1 MIGERIGHY
10 RLTGRLGAG
19 AMGVV
24 YRARDE
30 RLGRDV
36 ALKLLPAHALGD
48 DVARKRLEREARTA
62 SALNHP
68 NICTIY
74 DVGESGDQLF
84 VAMELVSGRSLNE
97 LVAAEGLPE
106 PSVVRIGVLLAD
118 ALDHAHQHGIIHR
131 DLKTA
136 NVVVTSEGRPKI
148 LDFGLAVQ
156 TRVAGDEDSTVLA
169 SRGDPAQVAGTVPYM
184 APEVLRGEAAH
195 ARSDLWALGVML
207 YEMCAGQR
215 PFRGETAFA
224 VTSAIVRDAPPPL
237 PARISTGLAGVI
249 GKCLEKEPAQR
260 YQRAGELRA
269 ALEAISGAATRSAT
283 TTASTARARNRGLLI
298 ASAAIALAAAATL
311 LVAFDVG
318 GLRSRLFPSEL
329 APVRSI
335 AVLPLQNLSG
345 DPGQEYFSD
354 GMTDALIS
362 DLAQIRALRVI
373 SRTSIMRYKGS
384 TRSLPDIARELGVDA
399 VVEGSVVRSGDNVRV
414 SAQLIHAA
422 TDAHLWARSYERRLS
437 DVLRLQGDVAG
448 AIADEIRIQ
457 VSPTERAR
465 LTAARSVNPAAHEAY
480 LLGRHFWNTRTED
493 GLARSIEY
501 FQKAIDTDPG
511 YALAY
516 VGLADS
522 YAILAGYGPVPPHE
536 VMPKAKAAALKA
548 LELDADNAEAHTSL
562 AYALTIYDFDWARG
576 EQEFKRAIALNPGYA
591 TAHHWY
597 GHHLM
602 FVGRFEEAVAEMR
615 RARELDPL
623 SPIITTE
630 VGYPRFFARQYDQ
643 AIAEYRRAL
652 ELNPTFF
659 RAHWLLGQAYEQ
671 KRMYPEALAALER
684 AVELSTGNLVMTAAL
699 AHAQALAGMRAE
711 AEAVVDRLARV
722 SRESYFSPY
731 FLAEVHLALGNT
743 EAALDWLDKAYAGR
757 DYFLRWLRIDPRLDA
772 LRSHP
777 RFQSLERRLD
787 YPE

>member
-1 MIGERIGHY
+1 MIGERIAHY

-30 RLGRDV
+30 RLGRDI
-36 ALKLLPAHALGD
+36 ALKLLPADAVGD
-48 DVARKRLEREARTA
+48 ETARKRLEREARTA

-68 NICTIY
+68 HICTIY
-74 DVGESGDQLF
+74 DVGEAGDQLF
-84 VAMELVSGRSLNE
+84 VAMELVSGRPLND
-97 LVAAEGLPE
+97 LVAGRGLPE
-106 PSVVRIGVLLAD
+106 ATVVRIGMLLAD

-136 NVVVTSEGRPKI
+136 NVVMTQEGRPKI

-156 TRVAGDEDSTVLA
+156 ARVAGADDSTMPASPGELA
-169 SRGDPAQVAGTVPYM
+169 LIAGTVPYM
-184 APEVLRGEAAH
+184 APEVLRGEPAAPQT
-195 ARSDLWALGVML
+195 DLWALGVML
-207 YEMCAGQR
+207 YEMCSGER
-215 PFRGETAFA
+215 PFRGATTFA
-224 VTSAIVRDAPPPL
+224 ITSAILRDEPPPL
-237 PARISTGLAGVI
+237 PMGVSTALTRVI
-249 GKCLEKEPAQR
+249 AKCLDKEPPNR

-269 ALEAISGAATRSAT
+269 ALEAVAGTFVR
-283 TTASTARARNRGLLI
+283 STAGLPARPRRAALAI
-298 ASAAIALAAAATL
+298 AAAIVLAGVAAVL
-311 LVAFDVG
+311 FGFDAG
-318 GLRSRLFPSEL
+318 GLRERLFSSSPG
-329 APVRSI
+329 PVRSI

-345 DPGQEYFSD
+345 DPEQDYFSD

-384 TRSLPDIARELGVDA
+384 TKSLPDIARELGVDA
-399 VVEGSVVRSGDNVRV
+399 VVEGSVVRAGDNVRV
-414 SAQLIHAA
+414 TAQLIHAA
-422 TDAHLWARSYERRLS
+422 TDTHLWARNYERRLS
-437 DVLRLQGDVAG
+437 DVLRLQADVAG

-465 LTAARSVNPAAHEAY
+465 LTAARSVDPAAHEAF

-493 GLARSIEY
+493 GLARSIQY
-501 FQKAIDTDPG
+501 FQKAIDADPG

-536 VMPKAKAAALKA
+536 AMPKAKAAALTA
-548 LELDADNAEAHTSL
+548 LELDGDNAEARASL
-562 AYALTIYDFDWARG
+562 AYVLTIYDYDWSRG

-591 TAHHWY
+591 TARHWY

-602 FVGRFEEAVAEMR
+602 FVGRFDEAVAEMR

-643 AIAEYRRAL
+643 AIDDYRRAL
-652 ELNPTFF
+652 DLNPTFF

-671 KRMYPEALAALER
+671 KRMFPEAVAALER
-684 AVELSTGNLVMTAAL
+684 AVELSNGNLVMTAAL
-699 AHAQALAGMRAE
+699 AHARALAGMRAE
-711 AEAVVDRLARV
+711 AEAIVDRLERV

-731 FLAEVHLALGNT
+731 FLAEVHLALGHT
-743 EAALDWLDKAYAGR
+743 GEALDWLDKAYAAR
-757 DYFLRWLRIDPRLDA
+757 DYFLRWLRIDPRLDP
-772 LRSHP
+772 LRSQA
-777 RFQSLERRLD
+777 RFQALERRLNF
-787 YPE
+787 PK